1 VYCALD
7 ALSIS
12 ERLVS
17 MLLEKDRTRRQELEQ
32 EVPRLLAGIARQ
44 NDIIAELEQQQRT
57 QHREV
62 LELQRLVARLTEQKT
77 QVRQDIAQFKQEHA
91 RLRGPGTTPKG
102 NRRGEARQ
110 PRGL

>member
-1 VYCALD
+1 VYCTLD

-17 MLLEKDRTRRQELEQ
+17 MLLEKGHTRRQELEQ

-44 NDIIAELEQQQRT
+44 NDIIADLEQHT
-57 QHREV
+57 QHWEV
-62 LELQRLVARLTEQKT
+62 PELQRLVAGLTEQKT
-77 QVRQDIAQFKQEHA
+77 QLRQDIAQLTQEDA
-91 RLRGPGTTPKG
+91 RLRGPGTTLKG

-110 PRGL
+110 PRDL